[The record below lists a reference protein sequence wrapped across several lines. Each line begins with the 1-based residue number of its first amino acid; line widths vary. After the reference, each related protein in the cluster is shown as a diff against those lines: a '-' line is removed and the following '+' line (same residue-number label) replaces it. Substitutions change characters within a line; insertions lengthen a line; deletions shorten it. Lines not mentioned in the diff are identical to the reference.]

1 MFKKGWFRF
10 LSALLLVGW
19 LVPIDVEAARIKD
32 IAYFKGGRSNQ
43 LIGYGLVVGLDGSG
57 DKDKTQFTVSTLAN
71 LLDNMHIK
79 VDPRAIKV
87 KNVAAVMVT
96 ANLSPFMKNGSRID
110 CQVSSTGDA
119 KSLQGGTLLMTPLQ
133 GADGQIYA
141 VAQGPIAVGGF
152 KAGGASG
159 SKVEKNH
166 PTVGLITE
174 GALVERE
181 IPSHLADASQMQISL
196 RTPDFTTALKMAQ
209 AINSSGGGISAHAMD
224 AGTVK
229 LEVPPNYENR
239 TIELISHI
247 ENLQVQP
254 ETIARVVVS
263 ERTGTVVMG
272 ANVHIS
278 PVAIAHGNLTVQ
290 VTETPT
296 ASQPLPFSRGRTV
309 VLPDTQIQ
317 VQEQKASLH
326 LVGGNTTIAQL
337 VKGLNSIGVTPRD
350 LITILQTIKAA
361 GAMQAELEII

>member
-1 MFKKGWFRF
+1 
-10 LSALLLVGW
+10 
-19 LVPIDVEAARIKD
+19 
-32 IAYFKGGRSNQ
+32 
-43 LIGYGLVVGLDGSG
+43 
-57 DKDKTQFTVSTLAN
+57 
-71 LLDNMHIK
+71 
-79 VDPRAIKV
+79 
-87 KNVAAVMVT
+87 
-96 ANLSPFMKNGSRID
+96 
-110 CQVSSTGDA
+110 
-119 KSLQGGTLLMTPLQ
+119 MTPLQ

-166 PTVGLITE
+166 PRSASSPKVPRGT
-174 GALVERE
+174 RN
-181 IPSHLADASQMQISL
+181 PSHLEDAKQMQLSL
-196 RTPDFTTALKMAQ
+196 RAPDFTTALKMAQ
-209 AINSSGGGISAHAMD
+209 AINSAGGGISAQAID

-229 LEVPPNYENR
+229 LEVPPQFENR
-239 TIELISHI
+239 AIEMISHI

-254 ETIARVVVS
+254 ETIAKVVVS

-272 ANVHIS
+272 AHVHIS

-317 VQEQKASLH
+317 VQEEKGSLH
-326 LVGGNTTIAQL
+326 LIGGNATIAQL

-361 GAMQAELEII
+361 GALQAELEII